1 MRCRRPR
8 RGSGRRGGSLD
19 GGGAV
24 ALKLDAV
31 ELAHK
36 SDLGLV
42 RLGLVGDDA
51 VRAAAAELLAAARGH
66 GLEVRGLLVEP
77 MAEPGVE
84 LIVGLRRDASFG
96 PAVVVGLGGVL
107 TEVLDDVAIRLA
119 PVDHETAC
127 RCSRSCAARG
137 SSTGCVAHPRSI
149 GRPSPSSSW
158 RSRGSARPGRTSS
171 RWTSTRS
178 SPRRPARWRSMRWSC
193 WPGRIGRGGRWLT
206 NPSLLTTRTPWGVR
220 LTLNRPAKLNAL
232 NGALVSALVAALDAA
247 EADAD
252 VRVIVLEGAGRA
264 FSSGYDLTEEA
275 EGAIGGPV
283 EWRDL
288 LAADVAATL
297 RFLDSPKPVIA
308 QVHGYALAGGLE
320 LAMACDLVVA
330 AEGTKLGEPE
340 IRYGSAPVTL
350 LMPFLIGQKR
360 TRELLLTGD
369 LIDAVEAE
377 RIGLVNRVV
386 PLAALAAEV
395 DALADRLARTPPEVM
410 GPTKRMLN
418 RAMDAAGFRLAVEA
432 GLDLGAIINAAD
444 TPEQREWDAIVRRD
458 GLKAAL
464 AWRDRRYEER
474 LGASGVEPS
483 D

>member
-1 MRCRRPR
+1 MADP
-8 RGSGRRGGSLD
+8 
-19 GGGAV
+19 
-24 ALKLDAV
+24 
-31 ELAHK
+31 
-36 SDLGLV
+36 
-42 RLGLVGDDA
+42 
-51 VRAAAAELLAAARGH
+51 
-66 GLEVRGLLVEP
+66 
-77 MAEPGVE
+77 AEPV
-84 LIVGLRRDASFG
+84 LR
-96 PAVVVGLGGVL
+96 
-107 TEVLDDVAIRLA
+107 T
-119 PVDHETAC
+119 TA
-127 RCSRSCAARG
+127 
-137 SSTGCVAHPRSI
+137 
-149 GRPSPSSSW
+149 
-158 RSRGSARPGRTSS
+158 
-171 RWTSTRS
+171 
-178 SPRRPARWRSMRWSC
+178 
-193 WPGRIGRGGRWLT
+193 
-206 NPSLLTTRTPWGVR
+206 TPWGVR

-232 NGALVSALVAALDAA
+232 NGPLVAALLAALDAA
-247 EADAD
+247 EADER

-264 FSSGYDLTEEA
+264 FSAGYDLTEEA
-275 EGAIGGPV
+275 DGGIHGPV
-283 EWRDL
+283 EWRAL

-308 QVHGYALAGGLE
+308 QLHGYALAGGLE

-350 LMPFLIGQKR
+350 LMPYLIGQKR

-386 PLAALAAEV
+386 PIERLAAEV

-444 TPEQREWDAIVRRD
+444 TPEQREWDEIVRRD

-474 LGASGVEPS
+474 LGAAADEAPDPDEGTARA
-483 D
+483 